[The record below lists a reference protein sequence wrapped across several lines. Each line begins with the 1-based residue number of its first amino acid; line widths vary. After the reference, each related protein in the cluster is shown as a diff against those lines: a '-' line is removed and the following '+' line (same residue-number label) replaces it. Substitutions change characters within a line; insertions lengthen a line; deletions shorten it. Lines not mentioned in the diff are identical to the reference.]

1 MLVFREIDSF
11 VSTHQKDDFCCQ
23 RTWNLRTCT
32 EQKKVFVVTIFS
44 HDNLLSLHFTLI
56 KSAARLRGVH
66 NGRRRKLFSV
76 LSFYPDH
83 QFFFDNLD
91 GQGLQCWTFNF
102 ASHSVPISLVI
113 SHIRHDRAGETRIVL
128 TLSIRR
134 NFINL
139 SID

>member
-1 MLVFREIDSF
+1 M
-11 VSTHQKDDFCCQ
+11 
-23 RTWNLRTCT
+23 
-32 EQKKVFVVTIFS
+32 TIFS
-44 HDNLLSLHFTLI
+44 HDNLLSLHLTLI

-113 SHIRHDRAGETRIVL
+113 SHIRHDRAGETKIVL

-139 SID
+139 SIDWLVVYQHFLSAILLLHFKTTSAQTINVFPNT